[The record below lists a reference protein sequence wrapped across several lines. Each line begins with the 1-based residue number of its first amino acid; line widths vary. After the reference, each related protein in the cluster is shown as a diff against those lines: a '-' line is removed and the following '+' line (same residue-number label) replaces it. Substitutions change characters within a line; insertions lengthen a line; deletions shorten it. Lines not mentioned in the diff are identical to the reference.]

1 MCAAVYVWEELM
13 VRMFMGKETSELKLE
28 LPFHLKIRN
37 ILLNQLCGFL
47 YNTRLIFF
55 RPVVDNFL
63 KQHLD
68 LNTKLNHDYTL
79 AVVVCS
85 HSFFVTAGT
94 LSFPFPWFRQAVG
107 LSTDSLNCISLTVTS
122 LWKCSD
128 SLQTLLHAFFPHLQ
142 DLFWT
147 INITRNIATLAWYKI
162 FLLFILVCKLHI
174 NA

>member
-37 ILLNQLCGFL
+37 ILLNKLHGFL

-94 LSFPFPWFRQAVG
+94 LSFPFP
-107 LSTDSLNCISLTVTS
+107 
-122 LWKCSD
+122 
-128 SLQTLLHAFFPHLQ
+128 
-142 DLFWT
+142 
-147 INITRNIATLAWYKI
+147 
-162 FLLFILVCKLHI
+162 
-174 NA
+174 